1 MGNTHRFAFLVQ
13 YRYSFY
19 IYLLLIA
26 LLLTAIM
33 IVLAIKHYKQL
44 KNAAGNHYKA
54 FPESHLELNALLNSL
69 NDIIF
74 ECNEDKICL
83 NAWFNKLISYP
94 VDITTFIG
102 KTPND
107 VLGEKRAAKIN
118 NALDY
123 VIKYRKPTTIQ
134 FASFFGSGKFF
145 MAKLT
150 PVFDNQGNY
159 LSRISASV
167 SDITEQKKYADALK
181 KNELLLLEAQHIS
194 KIGNWWYDFKTN
206 ESYWSASLFSILD
219 INNIPDGTGKYDY
232 YKSLVHPDDID
243 SYAQY
248 LADITTSPIKQH
260 EHRLI
265 TPNGDLKYIKVITG
279 DLLLDNEGK
288 ITRIHGIIQDVTETR
303 LAEKAVKIGR
313 NELIEAQTI
322 AKIGNWNWDTTLK
335 IIKWSDEIAHT
346 GEVDQ
351 QLAGEYSVIKLLL
364 KHIHQHDKFILQHFL
379 KSVQVINNYTCVFR
393 IITNSGKIKY
403 VSIIVGK
410 LIKREDGSIRKI
422 VGTLQDITDRKQ
434 AEIDFKRSESKYK
447 LVLETIKL
455 AALSVDKNGTITFCN
470 HHLANLLGY
479 DQSQIVGKN
488 WTDFIP
494 SSEKAVIA
502 GWLTDNAVKPQY
514 INPVI
519 CRSGEQRI
527 ISWQN
532 TVTYDEYG
540 LIKETTSIGED
551 ITDQQKATEA
561 LIYAKEIAEKAS
573 EFKSEFLSIMSHE
586 IRTPMNAVIGTTNL
600 LLSEDPKPEQMEYL
614 NILKFSGENLLG
626 IINDIL
632 DYNKIEAGKLELN
645 DNLFDIHLLAHKI
658 RKSFNPKAVEK
669 QLDIELTID
678 EAIPQFVLGDQMR
691 LSQILNN
698 LISNAVKFTHKG
710 KITFSMDKESE
721 DTTQVSIKFT
731 ITDTGIGI
739 ADKNLKMI
747 FDPFMQETQFINSH
761 TGGTGLGLAITKRL
775 IELHKSNIYVISELD
790 KGTQFTFSL
799 SYMLPQKEDLVP
811 ATEDTTMLNLHGM
824 NILIVDDNKMNL
836 FIASKFLRKWQ
847 ANVDEA
853 LDGQIAVDM
862 VNMKPYDVIIMDL
875 QMPVMDGFEASK
887 IIKILHPH
895 LPIIALTADAMPET
909 YAKALEAGMSDYLTK
924 PFVPGIFFEKISKFH
939 KVNGNH
945 SVN

>member
-1 MGNTHRFAFLVQ
+1 MTNTYRFAFLIQ

-19 IYLLLIA
+19 IYLLLLA
-26 LLLTAIM
+26 LVLTVIM

-44 KNAAGNHYKA
+44 KKAAGNHYKA

-74 ECNEDKICL
+74 ECNEDKVCL
-83 NAWFNKLISYP
+83 NAWFNNTNSYV
-94 VDITTFIG
+94 VDIKTFIG
-102 KTPND
+102 KTPTD
-107 VLGEKRAAKIN
+107 VLGAKRAAKFN
-118 NALDY
+118 HALDY
-123 VIKYRKPTTIQ
+123 VIKYRKPTSIE
-134 FASFFGSGKFF
+134 FASLFGTDKFF
-145 MAKLT
+145 LAKLA
-150 PVFDNQGNY
+150 PVFDNEGNY

-167 SDITEQKKYADALK
+167 SDISEQKKYADALK
-181 KNELLLLEAQHIS
+181 QNELLLLEAQHIT
-194 KIGNWWYDFKTN
+194 KIGNWWYDFKSGD
-206 ESYWSASLFSILD
+206 SYWSASLFSILGTPT
-219 INNIPDGTGKYDY
+219 IPNGVNKYDY
-232 YKSLVHPDDID
+232 YTSLLLPDDVE
-243 SYAQY
+243 SYKQY
-248 LADITTSPIKQH
+248 LANIATSPLKQH

-265 TPNGDLKYIKVITG
+265 TPDGDLKYIKVITG
-279 DLLLDNEGK
+279 DLLLDGEGK
-288 ITRIHGIIQDVTETR
+288 ITRIHGIVQDITETR

-322 AKIGNWNWDTTLK
+322 AKIGNWNWDTALK
-335 IIKWSDEIAHT
+335 TVKWSDEIART
-346 GEVDQ
+346 AEIDQ
-351 QLAGEYSVIKLLL
+351 QLAGRFGVVKLLL
-364 KHIHQHDKFILQHFL
+364 KCTHQHDKFIVQHFL
-379 KSVQVINNYTCVFR
+379 KSVSTINNYTCVFR
-393 IITNSGKIKY
+393 IITRSGKVKY

-410 LIKREDGSIRKI
+410 FIKRDDGSIRKI

-434 AEIDFKRSESKYK
+434 AEIDFKLSESKYK

-455 AALSVDKNGTITFCN
+455 VAISVDKNGTVTFCN
-470 HHLANLLGY
+470 HYLANLLGY

-488 WTDFIP
+488 WIDFIP
-494 SSEKAVIA
+494 PGQKEVLT
-502 GWLTDNAVKPQY
+502 GWLSDNAVKPQY

-561 LIYAKEIAEKAS
+561 LIYAKEMAEKAS

-600 LLSEDPKPEQMEYL
+600 LLSEDPKPEQLEYL
-614 NILKFSGENLLG
+614 NILKFSGENLLA

-645 DNLFDIHLLAHKI
+645 DMLFDIHLLAQKI
-658 RKSFNPKAVEK
+658 RKSFSPKALEK
-669 QLDIELTID
+669 QLDIELIIN
-678 EAIPQFVLGDQMR
+678 EEVPQFVLGDQMR
-691 LSQILNN
+691 LSQVLNN
-698 LISNAVKFTHKG
+698 LISNAVKFTNKG
-710 KITFSMDKESE
+710 KVVFRLDKESE
-721 DTTQVSIKFT
+721 DTTQVTIKFT

-739 ADKNLKMI
+739 AEKNLKMI
-747 FDPFMQETQFINSH
+747 FDPFMQESQFINSH

-775 IELHKSNIYVISELD
+775 IELHKSHIYVISELD
-790 KGTQFTFSL
+790 KGTQFTFSI
-799 SYMLPQKEDLVP
+799 SYMLPEKEDLLPV
-811 ATEDTTMLNLHGM
+811 TDDNTMLNLYGM

-836 FIASKFLRKWQ
+836 FIGSKFLRKWQ

-853 LDGQIAVDM
+853 INGEIAVDM
-862 VNMKPYDVIIMDL
+862 VKGKNYDVIIMDL

-887 IIKILHPH
+887 IIKALFPD

-909 YAKALEAGMSDYLTK
+909 YNKALAAGMSDYLTK
-924 PFVPGIFFEKISKFH
+924 PFIPGTFFEKISKYY
-939 KVNGNH
+939 KVSGE
-945 SVN
+945 

>member
-1 MGNTHRFAFLVQ
+1 MAYTYRFAFLIQ

-19 IYLLLIA
+19 IYLLLLA
-26 LLLTAIM
+26 LVLTAIM

-44 KNAAGNHYKA
+44 KKATGNHYKA

-74 ECNEDKICL
+74 ECNEDKVCL
-83 NAWFNKLISYP
+83 NAWFNNINSYV
-94 VDITTFIG
+94 VDITAFIG
-102 KTPND
+102 KTPTD
-107 VLGEKRAAKIN
+107 VLGAKRATKFN

-123 VIKYRKPTTIQ
+123 VIKYRKPTSIEFPSMFGTDR
-134 FASFFGSGKFF
+134 FFL
-145 MAKLT
+145 AKLS
-150 PVFDNQGNY
+150 PVFDSEGNY

-167 SDITEQKKYADALK
+167 SDISEQKKYADALK
-181 KNELLLLEAQHIS
+181 QNELLLLEAQHIS
-194 KIGNWWYDFKTN
+194 KTGNWWYDFKSN
-206 ESYWSASLFSILD
+206 DSYWSASLFSIL
-219 INNIPDGTGKYDY
+219 GTTSVPNGTNKYDY
-232 YKSLVHPDDID
+232 YIILVHPDDVE
-243 SYAQY
+243 SYKQY
-248 LADITTSPIKQH
+248 LANITTSPVKQH

-265 TPNGDLKYIKVITG
+265 TPDGDLKFIKVITG
-279 DLLLDNEGK
+279 DLLLDSDGN
-288 ITRIHGIIQDVTETR
+288 ITRIHGIVQDVTETR
-303 LAEKAVKIGR
+303 LAEKAVKVGR
-313 NELIEAQTI
+313 NELVEAQTI
-322 AKIGNWNWDTTLK
+322 AKIGNWNWDTSIKT
-335 IIKWSDEIAHT
+335 IKWSDEIANT
-346 GEVDQ
+346 VEIGQ

-364 KHIHQHDKFILQHFL
+364 KYTHQHDKFIVQHFL
-379 KSVQVINNYTCVFR
+379 KSISTINNYTCVFR
-393 IITNSGKIKY
+393 IITDSGKIKY

-410 LIKREDGSIRKI
+410 LIKRDDGSIRKI

-434 AEIDFKRSESKYK
+434 AEIDFKLSESKYK

-455 AALSVDKNGTITFCN
+455 AAISLNKDGIVTFCN

-479 DQSQIVGKN
+479 DQSQIVGKK
-488 WTDFIP
+488 WIDFIP
-494 SSEKAVIA
+494 PASKDTITE
-502 GWLTDNAVKPQY
+502 WLNNNSFKPQY
-514 INPVI
+514 VNPVI

-527 ISWQN
+527 LSWQN
-532 TVTYDEYG
+532 TVVHDEYG

-561 LIYAKEIAEKAS
+561 LIYAKEMAEKSS

-600 LLSEDPKPEQMEYL
+600 LLSEDPKPEQLEYL
-614 NILKFSGENLLG
+614 NILKFSGENLLA

-645 DNLFDIHLLAHKI
+645 DMLFDIHLLAQKI
-658 RKSFNPKAVEK
+658 RKSFSPKAIEK

-678 EAIPQFVLGDQMR
+678 EEIPQFVLGDQMR

-710 KITFSMDKESE
+710 KITFRMDKESE
-721 DTTQVSIKFT
+721 DTTQVTIKF
-731 ITDTGIGI
+731 IIADTGIGI
-739 ADKNLKMI
+739 AEKNLKMI
-747 FDPFMQETQFINSH
+747 FDPFMQESQFINRH

-775 IELHKSNIYVISELD
+775 IELHKSHIYVISELD
-790 KGTQFTFSL
+790 KGTQFTFSIP
-799 SYMLPQKEDLVP
+799 YMLPEKEDLVP
-811 ATEDTTMLNLHGM
+811 AADDTTMLNLYGM

-853 LDGQIAVDM
+853 LDGQIAVNM
-862 VNMKPYDVIIMDL
+862 VNAKNYDVIIMDL

-887 IIKILHPH
+887 IIKALFPD

-909 YAKALEAGMSDYLTK
+909 YNKALAAGMTDYLTK
-924 PFVPGIFFEKISKFH
+924 PFIPGIFFEKISKYY
-939 KVNGNH
+939 KVSGE
-945 SVN
+945 

>member
-1 MGNTHRFAFLVQ
+1 MVNTYPFAFLIQ

-19 IYLLLIA
+19 IYLLLLA
-26 LLLTAIM
+26 LVLTAIM
-33 IVLAIKHYKQL
+33 IVLAIKHYKHL
-44 KNAAGNHYKA
+44 KKAGGNHYKA

-74 ECNEDKICL
+74 ECNEDKVCL
-83 NAWFNKLISYP
+83 NAWFNGLTEYP
-94 VDITTFIG
+94 IDIKACIG
-102 KTPND
+102 KTPD
-107 VLGEKRAAKIN
+107 EVLGTKKAAKFN

-123 VIKYRKPTTIQ
+123 VIKYRKPTSIE
-134 FASFFGSGKFF
+134 FASMFGTGKFF
-145 MAKLT
+145 LAKLA

-159 LSRISASV
+159 LSRISASI
-167 SDITEQKKYADALK
+167 SDISEQKKYADALK
-181 KNELLLLEAQHIS
+181 QNELLLLEAQHIT
-194 KIGNWWYDFKTN
+194 KIGNWWYDFKSGD
-206 ESYWSASLFSILD
+206 SYWSASLFTILGTPT
-219 INNIPDGTGKYDY
+219 IPNGVNKYDY
-232 YKSLVHPDDID
+232 YTSLLHPEDVE
-243 SYAQY
+243 SYKQY
-248 LADITTSPIKQH
+248 LANIATSPLKQH

-265 TPNGDLKYIKVITG
+265 TPDGDLKYIKVITG
-279 DLLLDNEGK
+279 DLLLDGEGK
-288 ITRIHGIIQDVTETR
+288 ITRIHGIVQDITETR

-322 AKIGNWNWDTTLK
+322 AKIGNWNWDTSLK
-335 IIKWSDEIAHT
+335 TIKWSDEIART
-346 GEVDQ
+346 AEIDQ
-351 QLAGEYSVIKLLL
+351 QAAGEFGVVKLLL
-364 KHIHQHDKFILQHFL
+364 KYTHQHDKFILQHFL
-379 KSVQVINNYTCVFR
+379 KSVSTINNYTCVFR
-393 IITNSGKIKY
+393 IVTNSGKNKY

-410 LIKREDGSIRKI
+410 LIKRDDGSIRKI

-434 AEIDFKRSESKYK
+434 AEIDFKLSESKYK

-455 AALSVDKNGTITFCN
+455 VAISVDKNGIVTFCN
-470 HHLANLLGY
+470 QYLANLLGY
-479 DQSQIVGKN
+479 EQDQIVGKN
-488 WTDFIP
+488 WIDFIP
-494 SSEKAVIA
+494 TSQQPILT

-532 TVTYDEYG
+532 TVVHDEYG

-561 LIYAKEIAEKAS
+561 LIYAKEMAEKSS

-600 LLSEDPKPEQMEYL
+600 LLSENPKPEQLEYL
-614 NILKFSGENLLG
+614 NILKFSGENLLA

-645 DNLFDIHLLAHKI
+645 DILFDIHLLAQKI
-658 RKSFNPKAVEK
+658 RKSFSPKALEK
-669 QLDIELTID
+669 QLDIELSID
-678 EAIPQFVLGDQMR
+678 EAIPKFILGDQMR

-710 KITFSMDKESE
+710 KITFRMDKESE
-721 DTTQVSIKFT
+721 DTTQVTIKFT
-731 ITDTGIGI
+731 IADTGIGI
-739 ADKNLKMI
+739 AEKNLKMV
-747 FDPFMQETQFINSH
+747 FDPFMQESQFINSH

-775 IELHKSNIYVISELD
+775 IELHKSHIYVISELN
-790 KGTQFTFSL
+790 KGTQFTFSIP
-799 SYMLPQKEDLVP
+799 YMLPQKEDLVP
-811 ATEDTTMLNLHGM
+811 PDDDTTMLNLHGM

-836 FIASKFLRKWQ
+836 FIASKFLKKWQ

-853 LDGQIAVDM
+853 LNGSIAVNM
-862 VNMKPYDVIIMDL
+862 VNAKIYDVIIMDL

-887 IIKILHPH
+887 IIKALYPD

-909 YAKALEAGMSDYLTK
+909 YNKALAAGMSDYLTK
-924 PFVPGIFFEKISKFH
+924 PFIPGAFFEKISKYY
-939 KVNGNH
+939 KPMV
-945 SVN
+945 

>member
-1 MGNTHRFAFLVQ
+1 MANTYRFAFLIQ

-19 IYLLLIA
+19 IYLLLLA
-26 LLLTAIM
+26 LVLTAIM

-44 KNAAGNHYKA
+44 KKATGNHYKA

-74 ECNEDKICL
+74 ECNEDKVCL
-83 NAWFNKLISYP
+83 NAWFNKSNSYV
-94 VDITTFIG
+94 VDIKTFIG
-102 KTPND
+102 KTPTD
-107 VLGEKRAAKIN
+107 VLGGKRAAKFN
-118 NALDY
+118 HALDY
-123 VIKYRKPTTIQ
+123 VIKHRKPTSIE
-134 FASFFGSGKFF
+134 FASVFGTDRFFL
-145 MAKLT
+145 AKLA
-150 PVFDNQGNY
+150 PVFDSEGNY

-167 SDITEQKKYADALK
+167 SDISEQKKYADALK
-181 KNELLLLEAQHIS
+181 QNELLLLEAQHIS
-194 KIGNWWYDFKTN
+194 RIGNWWYDFKSN
-206 ESYWSASLFSILD
+206 DSYWSASLFSILGTTTLPNG
-219 INNIPDGTGKYDY
+219 INKYNY
-232 YKSLVHPDDID
+232 YISLVHPDDVE
-243 SYAQY
+243 SYTQY
-248 LADITTSPIKQH
+248 LANITTSPVKQH

-265 TPNGDLKYIKVITG
+265 TPNGDLKYIKVVTG
-279 DLLLDNEGK
+279 DLLLDSDGN
-288 ITRIHGIIQDVTETR
+288 IVRVHGIIQDVTEAR

-313 NELIEAQTI
+313 TELVEAQTI
-322 AKIGNWNWDTTLK
+322 AKIGNWNWDTSLK
-335 IIKWSDEIAHT
+335 IIKWSDEIANT
-346 GEVDQ
+346 AELSQ
-351 QLAGEYSVIKLLL
+351 QFAGQYSIIKLLL
-364 KHIHQHDKFILQHFL
+364 KHTHQHDRFILQHFL
-379 KSVQVINNYTCVFR
+379 KSVSTINNYTCVFR
-393 IITNSGKIKY
+393 IVTSSGKIKY

-410 LIKREDGSIRKI
+410 LITREDGSIKKI

-434 AEIDFKRSESKYK
+434 AEIDFKLSESKYK

-479 DQSQIVGKN
+479 DQDQIIGKN

-494 SSEKAVIA
+494 SSQKEVIA

-532 TVTYDEYG
+532 TVVHDEYG
-540 LIKETTSIGED
+540 QIKETTSIGED

-561 LIYAKEIAEKAS
+561 LIYAKELAEKAS

-600 LLSEDPKPEQMEYL
+600 LLSEDPKPEQLEYL
-614 NILKFSGENLLG
+614 NILKFSGENLLA

-645 DNLFDIHLLAHKI
+645 DVLFDIHSLAQKI
-658 RKSFNPKAVEK
+658 RKSFSPKALEK
-669 QLDIELTID
+669 QLEIELIID
-678 EAIPQFVLGDQMR
+678 KAIPQFVLGDQMR

-698 LISNAVKFTHKG
+698 LIGNAVKFTHKG
-710 KITFSMDKESE
+710 KIAFSMDKESVDE
-721 DTTQVSIKFT
+721 TQVTIKFT
-731 ITDTGIGI
+731 IADTGIGI
-739 ADKNLKMI
+739 AEKNLKMI
-747 FDPFMQETQFINSH
+747 FDPFMQESQFINSH

-799 SYMLPQKEDLVP
+799 SYMLPEKKDIEP
-811 ATEDTTMLNLHGM
+811 AKDDSTTLNLYGM

-836 FIASKFLRKWQ
+836 FIASKFLKKWQ

-853 LDGQIAVDM
+853 LDGSIAVNM
-862 VNMKPYDVIIMDL
+862 VNNKIYDVIIMDL
-875 QMPVMDGFEASK
+875 QMPVMDGFEASR
-887 IIKILHPH
+887 IIKALYPD

-909 YAKALEAGMSDYLTK
+909 YNKALEAGMSDYLTK
-924 PFVPGIFFEKISKFH
+924 PFIPGMFFEKISKYY
-939 KVNGNH
+939 KPRV
-945 SVN
+945 